1 MRRFVLL
8 IPFVMLGLSATSVS
22 SSHAQSLCS
31 SVMPSSAALHSD
43 GTLGIGFQFNTLFGA
58 KFRQIRP
65 LSPGSSCFTDSA
77 VDFMKQACVSFLEK
91 QGGGSPSQSQ
101 ITPPATLSAC
111 SAENGALNILV
122 KENMR
127 LKGLLRTARV
137 RASRG

>member
-58 KFRQIRP
+58 KFSQVRP
-65 LSPGSSCFTDSA
+65 LNPGSSCFADSA

-91 QGGGSPSQSQ
+91 QGGGSPSRSQ

-111 SAENGALNILV
+111 SAENKALDILV
-122 KENMR
+122 KENMI
-127 LKGLLRTARV
+127 LKRLLRTARGL
-137 RASRG
+137 ASRG

>member
-58 KFRQIRP
+58 KFSQVRP
-65 LSPGSSCFTDSA
+65 LNPGSSCFTDSA
-77 VDFMKQACVSFLEK
+77 VDFMTQACVSFLEK
-91 QGGGSPSQSQ
+91 QGGGSPSRSQ
-101 ITPPATLSAC
+101 ITPPAILSAC
-111 SAENGALNILV
+111 SAENEALDILAN
-122 KENMR
+122 ENMR
-127 LKGLLRTARV
+127 LKRLLRSRV

>member
-43 GTLGIGFQFNTLFGA
+43 GTLGIGFQFNALFGA
-58 KFRQIRP
+58 KFSQMRP

-91 QGGGSPSQSQ
+91 QGGGSPSRSQ

-111 SAENGALNILV
+111 SAENEALDILAT
-122 KENMR
+122 ENMR
-127 LKGLLRTARV
+127 LKRLLRSRV